1 MSQHEATQS
10 PPALATPRAEELIH
24 DLNNVLAGIA
34 GSLDGVLADLRPGAP
49 AEAPLRDA
57 LAGVF
62 RAASLLRQLAGQA
75 PGPAG
80 SFALPAVIAETVRL
94 ARGCRAASAI
104 DLPVAPAAAR
114 GRGDGTEFQRALLN
128 VILNALE
135 ANPPGGR
142 VRLTYRYD
150 DGMHVISV
158 ADEGPG
164 IPAALCDRVFEPYFT
179 TRTRGSGLGL
189 ASARSAML
197 GLGGDLTL
205 VASNE
210 RGSTFAVRVPE
221 EVLS

>member
-1 MSQHEATQS
+1 VSQHEFTQ
-10 PPALATPRAEELIH
+10 PPGAIATPRTETIIH

-62 RAASLLRQLAGQA
+62 RAAGLLRQLAGQA

-80 SFALPAVIAETVRL
+80 SFALPAIIAETVRL

-104 DLPVAPAAAR
+104 ELPALPASAR

-142 VRLTYRYD
+142 VRLTYRYEAR
-150 DGMHVISV
+150 MHVISV
-158 ADEGPG
+158 TDEGPG
-164 IPAALCDRVFEPYFT
+164 IPDALREQVFEPYFT
-179 TRTRGSGLGL
+179 TRSRGSGLGL
-189 ASARSAML
+189 ASARAAML

-205 VASNE
+205 VASSE
-210 RGSTFAVRVPE
+210 RGTTFTVHVPE

>member
-1 MSQHEATQS
+1 MSQHESTLA
-10 PPALATPRAEELIH
+10 PGAIATPRTDAIIH

-62 RAASLLRQLAGQA
+62 RAAGLLRQLAGQA

-80 SFALPAVIAETVRL
+80 SFALPGIIAETVRL

-104 DLPVAPAAAR
+104 ELPAAPESAR

-142 VRLTYRYD
+142 VRLTYRYGN
-150 DGMHVISV
+150 GMHVISV
-158 ADEGPG
+158 TDEGPG
-164 IPAALCDRVFEPYFT
+164 IPDALRDRVFEPYFT
-179 TRTRGSGLGL
+179 TRSRGSGLGL

-205 VASNE
+205 VASSE
-210 RGSTFAVRVPE
+210 RGTTFAVQVPE